1 MICRGSQSINH
12 WKDNMKAF
20 RVSDKGKGK
29 FHAGFLSRANLFP
42 LKKILDEKEYTNRNI
57 IFCGHSMGGA
67 VATIVAIFAMLE
79 EKKREGF
86 EEKHRTIKCF
96 TFGSPMVGDTD
107 LQKVNIVKVISLCYK
122 QAVAQSDFFGL
133 SIQSKSIKNM

>member
-1 MICRGSQSINH
+1 
-12 WKDNMKAF
+12 MKAF

-42 LKKILDEKEYTNRNI
+42 LKKILDEKDYKDKDI
-57 IFCGHSMGGA
+57 VFCGHSMGGA

-86 EEKHRTIKCF
+86 EKKRRAIKSF
-96 TFGSPMVGDTD
+96 TFGAPMVGDAD
-107 LQKVNIVKVISLCYK
+107 LQKVIFKTFKNLNAGSSQSLE
-122 QAVAQSDFFGL
+122 
-133 SIQSKSIKNM
+133 I

>member
-1 MICRGSQSINH
+1 MPITLICRGSMSVND

-42 LKKILDEKEYTNRNI
+42 LKKILDEKDYKDKDI
-57 IFCGHSMGGA
+57 VFCGHSMGGA

-86 EEKHRTIKCF
+86 EKKRRAIKCF
-96 TFGSPMVGDTD
+96 TFGAPMVGDAD
-107 LQKVNIVKVISLCYK
+107 LQKVIFKTFKNLNAGSSQSLE
-122 QAVAQSDFFGL
+122 
-133 SIQSKSIKNM
+133 I